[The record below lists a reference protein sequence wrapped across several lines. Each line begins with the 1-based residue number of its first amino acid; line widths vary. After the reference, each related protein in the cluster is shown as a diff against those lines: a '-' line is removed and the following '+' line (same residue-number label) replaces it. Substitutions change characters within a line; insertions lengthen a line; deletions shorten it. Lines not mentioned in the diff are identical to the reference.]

1 MSTETTFDQ
10 LVLANI
16 AAIFNA
22 QLSNFTFY
30 TAMPN
35 LPETEEDWAQLLD
48 LVPQAEIFHSAPGST
63 YYFSQVYGQILKAQ
77 IKQPIAI
84 QIGNNNY
91 NNAHNW
97 LVPFTIPKYVPTL
110 ASAEAAIQQASQT
123 KITLSCHQQ
132 NTVVPPYPEF
142 PEIVA
147 SSPLIGFYHAVAQ
160 NNFTITVVF
169 DQSASLPIQV
179 GAWYNSAAFLYAY
192 QTPNN
197 WNTSIVSWDEVFNPD
212 TGILRDINIAVAIVS
227 DLTLTM
233 QIAGTYDQA
242 TIDALEQIPQQ
253 VLFPFYQQIQTSSPV
268 YTLES
273 DNSLS
278 IKLEVPKSN
287 EYYLFGIQYQNV
299 RNLFS

>member
-1 MSTETTFDQ
+1 MSTDTTFDQ

-30 TAMPN
+30 TTMPG
-35 LPETEEDWAQLLD
+35 LPETEQDWAQLLD
-48 LVPQAEIFHSAPGST
+48 LVPQAELFYSASGST
-63 YYFSQVYGQILKAQ
+63 YHFSQVYGQILKSQ
-77 IKQPIAI
+77 IKHPIAI
-84 QIGNNNY
+84 QVGNNNY
-91 NNAHNW
+91 NDAHNW

-110 ASAEAAIQQASQT
+110 ASAQAAIQQASQT
-123 KITLSCHQQ
+123 RITLSSPQQ
-132 NTVVPPYPEF
+132 SMVVPPYPEF

-147 SSPLIGFYHAVAQ
+147 SSVLIDFYRTVAQ
-160 NNFTITVVF
+160 NNFTITVAF
-169 DQSASLPIQV
+169 DQSVSLPIQV

-192 QTPNN
+192 QTPSN
-197 WNTSIVSWDEVFNPD
+197 WNASIISWDEVFNPN
-212 TGILRDINIAVAIVS
+212 TGILRNLNTAVAMVS
-227 DLTLTM
+227 DMTLTL
-233 QIAGTYDQA
+233 QIAGTYNQA
-242 TIDALEQIPQQ
+242 TVDALEQIPQQ

-273 DNSLS
+273 DRSLT

-299 RNLFS
+299 QNLFS